1 MNYRVTLRLFTNARG
16 AELDAHLGPLYEE
29 LLVLHG
35 IEDPDLAA
43 DIERGK
49 VEVTMVARA
58 EDDFAALMQAVAA
71 FRAAVHSLGDVHEDL
86 HPHLVSKDAVSVV
99 AEDRE
104 PIGA

>member
-1 MNYRVTLRLFTNARG
+1 MAVSIA
-16 AELDAHLGPLYEE
+16 
-29 LLVLHG
+29 
-35 IEDPDLAA
+35 
-43 DIERGK
+43 RGK
-49 VEVTMVARA
+49 VEVTMVVRA